1 MWVSGDV
8 VATIDQL
15 IRQRRLIR
23 RGRKYPT
30 LALPGAPPPRSTGA
44 PRPRRQATTSVTL
57 ALDSYRKRMARQ
69 LKWKTYMVF
78 QRGVIAA
85 IDQQR
90 PTSMEALARIPGL
103 GPAKIARFG
112 DDILAVVRRQSS
124 PPVRD

>member
-1 MWVSGDV
+1 
-8 VATIDQL
+8 
-15 IRQRRLIR
+15 
-23 RGRKYPT
+23 
-30 LALPGAPPPRSTGA
+30 
-44 PRPRRQATTSVTL
+44 VTL

-90 PTSMEALARIPGL
+90 PTSKEALARIPGL

-112 DDILAVVRRQSS
+112 DDILDLVRRQT
-124 PPVRD
+124 P